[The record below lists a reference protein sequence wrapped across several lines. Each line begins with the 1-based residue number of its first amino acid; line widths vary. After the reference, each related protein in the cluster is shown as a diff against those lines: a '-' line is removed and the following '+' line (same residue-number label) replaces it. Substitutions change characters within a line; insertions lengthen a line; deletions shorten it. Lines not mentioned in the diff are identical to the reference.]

1 VVSGKKSPGTRP
13 TLVDVATRAGVST
26 AVVSYVVN
34 NGPRP
39 GAPATRRRVEAAI
52 ADLGY
57 RPNRVARTLVSQRS
71 GTIGLIVPN
80 TTSAFFTDLVQAVER
95 EAFERGLLTFV
106 GNAQLDLQHEQAYTE
121 AFVSAGVDAVI
132 VASTDVAHPLAHPL
146 THTGALDG
154 ERVVWIHRRPVGA
167 RGPLV
172 RGDDRRGGQLATRH
186 LLALGHRT
194 VHCLAGLERS
204 GPVADRVQGWA
215 DALGATGEPE
225 PTLRSAYH
233 RAEAARVV
241 GPWLATLQA
250 PAALFVATD
259 EQAIGVLAAAY
270 EAGVRVPHDLAVV
283 SFDGTAA
290 GAFTAPSLTSVALPM
305 PAIAAAAV
313 GMCLQVARGE
323 TAGPDEVVVP
333 VELVVRR
340 SCGSAS

>member
-1 VVSGKKSPGTRP
+1 MVSGKKSPGNRP
-13 TLVDVATRAGVST
+13 TLAHVASRAGVST

-39 GAPATRRRVEAAI
+39 VAPATRRRVEAAI
-52 ADLGY
+52 AELGY

-132 VASTDVAHPLAHPL
+132 VASTDVAHPLAH
-146 THTGALDG
+146 TGALDG
-154 ERVVWIHRRPVGA
+154 ERVVWIHRRPTGA
-167 RGPLV
+167 LGPLV

-305 PAIAAAAV
+305 PAIAGAAV
-313 GMCLQVARGE
+313 GMCLQATRGE
-323 TAGPDEVVVP
+323 AAGTEQVVMP

-340 SCGSAS
+340 SCGAGS

>member
-1 VVSGKKSPGTRP
+1 MVSGKKAPGARP
-13 TLVDVATRAGVST
+13 TLVDVASRAGVST

-39 GAPATRRRVEAAI
+39 VAPATRHRVEAAI
-52 ADLGY
+52 AELGY

-95 EAFERGLLTFV
+95 EAFQRGLLTFV
-106 GNAQLDLQHEQAYTE
+106 GNAQLDFQHEQAYTE

-132 VASTDVAHPLAHPL
+132 VASTDVAHPLAR
-146 THTGALDG
+146 TGALDS
-154 ERVVWIHRRPVGA
+154 ERVVWIHRRPAGA
-167 RGPLV
+167 HGPLV
-172 RGDDRRGGQLATRH
+172 RGDDRRGGALATRH
-186 LLALGHRT
+186 LLSLGHRT

-215 DALGATGEPE
+215 DALGATGEPQ
-225 PTLRSAYH
+225 PTLQSAYH

-241 GPWLATLQA
+241 TPWLATLQA

-270 EAGVRVPHDLAVV
+270 EAGVRVPDDLAVV

-290 GAFTAPSLTSVALPM
+290 GAFTAPALTSVALPM

-313 GMCLQVARGE
+313 GMCLQA
-323 TAGPDEVVVP
+323 THAPSTGPVDVVMP
-333 VELVVRR
+333 VELMVRR
-340 SCGSAS
+340 SCGAVS

>member
-1 VVSGKKSPGTRP
+1 MVSGKKPPGTRP
-13 TLVDVATRAGVST
+13 TLVDVARHARVST

-39 GAPATRRRVEAAI
+39 VAPATRRRVEASI
-52 ADLGY
+52 AHLGY

-95 EAFERGLLTFV
+95 EAFARGLLTFV
-106 GNAQLDLQHEQAYTE
+106 GNAQLEFQHERAYTE

-132 VASTDVAHPLAHPL
+132 VASTDVALPPSLA
-146 THTGALDG
+146 GASDA
-154 ERVVWIHRRPVGA
+154 ERVVWIHRRPTGA

-172 RGDDRRGGQLATRH
+172 RGDDRRGGRLATEH

-194 VHCLAGLERS
+194 VSCLAGLEGT
-204 GPVADRVQGWA
+204 GPVADRVLGWA
-215 DALGATGEPE
+215 DALGGTERL

-241 GPWLATLQA
+241 TPWLATLHG

-259 EQAIGVLAAAY
+259 EQAIGVLAAAHA
-270 EAGVRVPHDLAVV
+270 AGVRVPHDLAVV

-313 GMCLQVARGE
+313 DLCQQLARGD
-323 TAGPDEVVVP
+323 TTGADQVMS

-340 SCGSAS
+340 SCGAVP

>member
-1 VVSGKKSPGTRP
+1 VVSGKKSPGIRP
-13 TLVDVATRAGVST
+13 TLVDVASRAGVST

-39 GAPATRRRVEAAI
+39 VAPATRHRVEAAI
-52 ADLGY
+52 AELGY

-132 VASTDVAHPLAHPL
+132 VASTDVALPPSLA
-146 THTGALDG
+146 GASDA
-154 ERVVWIHRRPVGA
+154 ERVVWIHRRPAGA

-290 GAFTAPSLTSVALPM
+290 GAFTAPALTSVALPM
-305 PAIAAAAV
+305 PAIATAAV
-313 GMCLQVARGE
+313 GMCVQVARGE

-333 VELVVRR
+333 VDLVVRR
-340 SCGSAS
+340 SCGAAW

>member
-1 VVSGKKSPGTRP
+1 
-13 TLVDVATRAGVST
+13 
-26 AVVSYVVN
+26 
-34 NGPRP
+34 
-39 GAPATRRRVEAAI
+39 
-52 ADLGY
+52 
-57 RPNRVARTLVSQRS
+57 
-71 GTIGLIVPN
+71 
-80 TTSAFFTDLVQAVER
+80 
-95 EAFERGLLTFV
+95 
-106 GNAQLDLQHEQAYTE
+106 
-121 AFVSAGVDAVI
+121 
-132 VASTDVAHPLAHPL
+132 
-146 THTGALDG
+146 
-154 ERVVWIHRRPVGA
+154 
-167 RGPLV
+167 
-172 RGDDRRGGQLATRH
+172 
-186 LLALGHRT
+186 

-290 GAFTAPSLTSVALPM
+290 GAFTAPALTSVALPM
-305 PAIAAAAV
+305 PAIAAASV
-313 GMCLQVARGE
+313 GMCLQATRGE
-323 TAGPDEVVVP
+323 AAGTEQVVMP

-340 SCGSAS
+340 SCGAGS

>member
-1 VVSGKKSPGTRP
+1 MVSSKRSTTSRP
-13 TLVDVATRAGVST
+13 TLVDVAARAGVST

-39 GAPATRRRVEAAI
+39 VAPATRQRVEDAI

-57 RPNRVARTLVSQRS
+57 RPNRVARTLASQRS

-80 TTSAFFTDLVQAVER
+80 TTSAFFTDLVQAIER

-106 GNAQLDLQHEQAYTE
+106 GNAQLDFQHEHAYTE

-132 VASTDVAHPLAHPL
+132 VASTDVAHSAVH
-146 THTGALDG
+146 DSD
-154 ERVVWIHRRPVGA
+154 RVVWIHRRPAGA

-172 RGDDRRGGQLATRH
+172 RGDDRYGGQLATRH
-186 LLALGHRT
+186 LQSLGHRT

-215 DALGATGEPE
+215 DASRLDSPPE

-241 GPWLATLQA
+241 APWLATLRG
-250 PAALFVATD
+250 PTALFVATD

-270 EAGVRVPHDLAVV
+270 GAGVRVPRDLAVV

-290 GAFTAPSLTSVALPM
+290 GAFTAPALSSVALPM
-305 PAIAAAAV
+305 AAIAAAAV
-313 GMCLQVARGE
+313 DRCVQVARGE
-323 TAGPDEVVVP
+323 ATVDEPIVMP

-340 SCGSAS
+340 SCGAVP